1 MYPKTDVVV
10 VAKKNIAFD
19 KSILFTHKYI
29 RVYSLKFTIDYVS
42 IIKIIRFIDNNK
54 FSF

>member
-1 MYPKTDVVV
+1 MCQKTDVVV
-10 VAKKNIAFD
+10 VAKKKTFD